1 MTQARALRLLGLAVL
16 LFGGV
21 WPVTKHA
28 LAEAS
33 PLWFGF
39 GRAALA
45 ALSAAAVLGALGRLR
60 WPGREDLPALL
71 AVGLLQIGAFFALAH
86 LALAFVPAGRTAIL
100 GNVTIFWLVPLS
112 VLLLRERVSARRWAA
127 AALGL
132 AGVAAMTG
140 PWAFDWSAPGML
152 AGHGLLL
159 LASLAW
165 SLAIIATR
173 LRPPR
178 APMLELLP
186 FVFALGALLI
196 LPFAL
201 AREPGG
207 GVGAPAWPALLFIG
221 LVAAPV
227 GTWAVIEAGRHL
239 NAVLAS
245 LGFLLVPVVGVAL
258 ATLWLHEPLGW
269 DLLLGGALVVAS
281 VALAAKG

>member
-1 MTQARALRLLGLAVL
+1 MTEGRAFRLLLLAVL

-28 LAEAS
+28 LAQAT

-39 GRAALA
+39 GRAGLAACAATAALA
-45 ALSAAAVLGALGRLR
+45 ALGRLR
-60 WPGREDLPALL
+60 WPAAGDWPAVA

-86 LALAFVPAGRTAIL
+86 LALSLVPAGRTAIL

-112 VLLLRERVSARRWAA
+112 VLLLGEAVSARRWLA

-132 AGVAAMTG
+132 AGVLVMTG
-140 PWAFDWSAPGML
+140 PWAFDWAAPGML
-152 AGHGLLL
+152 LGHALLL

-165 SLAIIATR
+165 SIAIVATR
-173 LRPPR
+173 LRPPA
-178 APMLELLP
+178 APMVELLP
-186 FVFALGALLI
+186 FVFGLGAALI
-196 LPFAL
+196 LPVAL
-201 AREPGG
+201 WREPAG
-207 GVGAPAWPALLFIG
+207 GVGQGAWPALLFIG
-221 LVAAPV
+221 VVAAPV

-245 LGFLLVPVVGVAL
+245 LGFLLVPIVGVAL

-269 DLLLGGALVVAS
+269 DLLLGGALVVGS
-281 VALAAKG
+281 VALAARG

>member
-1 MTQARALRLLGLAVL
+1 MTQARALRLLGLAVV

-28 LAEAS
+28 LAHAT

-45 ALSAAAVLGALGRLR
+45 ALAAAAVLAALGRLR
-60 WPGREDLPALL
+60 LPARGDRPALL
-71 AVGLLQIGAFFALAH
+71 AVGVFQIGGFFALAH

-112 VLLLRERVSARRWAA
+112 VLLLGERVSPRRWAA

-132 AGVAAMTG
+132 AGVAAMVG

-152 AGHGLLL
+152 LGHALLL
-159 LASLAW
+159 LASLGW
-165 SLAIIATR
+165 SIAIVATR
-173 LRPPR
+173 LRPPA
-178 APMLELLP
+178 APMIELLP
-186 FVFALGALLI
+186 FVFALGAALI

-201 AREPGG
+201 LMEPQG
-207 GVGAPAWPALLFIG
+207 GVGAPAWPALAFIG

-227 GTWAVIEAGRHL
+227 GTWAVIESGRHL

-245 LGFLLVPVVGVAL
+245 VGFLLVPVVGVAL

-281 VALAAKG
+281 VILAARG